1 MILEKSGGGEKT
13 PVGRM
18 VIFNH
23 DPKHPTVNSNFTNLF
38 RVKTEIVNPKYF
50 VYLLSSLYLN
60 GITVRN
66 VKQTTGIQNLD
77 IYGFM
82 TEKILLPSIS
92 EQNTLVNYLDKKS

>member
-1 MILEKSGGGEKT
+1 MIPNT
-13 PVGRM
+13 PLL
-18 VIFNH
+18 IH
-23 DPKHPTVNSNFTNLF
+23 FTNLF

-82 TEKILLPSIS
+82 TERFYYPQSQNKIHWLII
-92 EQNTLVNYLDKKS
+92 